1 MIPCSYFLDGSCK
14 FTDENCHYSHGE
26 IVSFSSLQEYKYIF
40 SFNNFT
46 RSVLPNIISAELAF
60 YREPDFS
67 NIKMGSR
74 VLTKQKTN
82 TWHRSVVLKLPEK
95 EGDEYRVKFEAS
107 GEIMEVDLQNLL
119 PLSKHMLETNYTK
132 RVSGILNLAF

>member
-1 MIPCSYFLDGSCK
+1 
-14 FTDENCHYSHGE
+14 
-26 IVSFSSLQEYKYIF
+26 
-40 SFNNFT
+40 
-46 RSVLPNIISAELAF
+46 LPNIISAELAF